1 VKGAKRFLLAAL
13 GMFVISYLAFPST
26 GPLSTGLDLL
36 SSLAAVAALMAYLV
50 GVFLLIAAGFLAV
63 KTFVK

>member
-1 VKGAKRFLLAAL
+1 VKGAKRFVLTAL
-13 GMFVISYLAFPST
+13 GMFVIGRILVF
-26 GPLSTGLDLL
+26 LSTGSDLL
-36 SSLAAVAALMAYLV
+36 NFLAAVVALMADLV